1 MLLIDIKMSLIRP
14 VSIIVGFWTFLFYL
28 KKKATILTSPLEYF
42 RNLNILKLSKLE
54 SYNLEFL
61 SKTSFLPVMK
71 ELFV

>member
-14 VSIIVGFWTFLFYL
+14 VSVIGRFWTYLFYL
-28 KKKATILTSPLEYF
+28 KKIATILTSPLEYF

-61 SKTSFLPVMK
+61 SKTSF
-71 ELFV
+71 